1 MADNSTRIVITAED
15 KTRQAFDSVR
25 AGLDG
30 VGRSAST
37 IAATVAGMAGLGGI
51 LSGVGISA
59 MVKESIDAADAMN
72 DLSQRIGIAV
82 QDLAKYELAA
92 KQSGTSMEAIARGVK
107 GLAGSMLE
115 HGDALKK
122 AGITAKDADGAMRQ
136 LADLFAR
143 MPDGMEKT
151 VLATKLFGKAGMDL
165 IPMLNMGSKGL
176 DESAQKSERY
186 AAAMAVLAPQAD
198 KFNDQMAEI
207 AMSGKVVGLTLANEV
222 MPALTNISGAM
233 AEAARDSGILMAMW
247 VGLGGVMAEFGS
259 KAPVRDLKIVNAEL
273 EATKKIMADLAPK
286 RGQKQG
292 LLNDLALGTYD
303 EQWQE
308 SNQRYVTLLRERTQ
322 MENAAAA
329 SARKTASSTKT
340 AATEANSA
348 IAAWRK
354 QYDELMKSLGGS
366 SLTAKTAVDEFATVM
381 NRVNAKDSGVD
392 ASFWKDL
399 QALHAGYKAGRV
411 DADAY
416 ADAVRNL
423 TNQQGFAKDAAKA
436 AADAEESIWKAREK
450 AREEAERSL
459 ATLQGEI
466 EQQKRHNEEIG
477 LTAEA
482 LAQLT
487 DRRMQ
492 DAIATKE
499 QEFAK
504 RQAEGADLA
513 ELKLIDEQIGA
524 LEKLRQLKS
533 DGAARQAVADS
544 AKQAAD
550 DWKKFSDD
558 IERAL
563 TDSLMRGFENGES
576 FGKNF
581 VKSLQ
586 NTLKTA
592 VLKMAVQAVVSPV
605 MGGVNAAFGQQGA
618 AGMANGGSG
627 ILGTANNLW
636 TAYRS
641 GEMMNTLGEFG
652 AGASAYYG
660 GASQVPGMS
669 LGVDSGMLGNVSNAP
684 GAAGW
689 GATAAQYA
697 PIAGGM
703 AAGYNTAGRIGGV
716 KGMAA
721 GAAVGVGT
729 AAAMGAA
736 GSMMAGG
743 TAAAGASSAMGTL
756 SAMGP
761 VGWVAAAALLA
772 YSAFSKKGG
781 GPQIGEY
788 GGVDEKGYKSSFT
801 ASGGDPLNNKG
812 FAEVTYGQAQSLY
825 AMVGLDAGKITL
837 EQGYGLDPQG
847 DSPGKTYRNLRL
859 NGKTLTGD
867 TFDGNNGAQ
876 WYGGNAD
883 TQGAATYLSKLTNS
897 EIEALVKAID
907 NTKLTE
913 IMAKLKA
920 NFSDLT
926 EGMAKYQ
933 TAQATQKSLLGA
945 MMTDDERARMQLAA
959 ANETLASTFADL
971 GQSVPDSAASMR
983 ALISGLDLTTQA
995 GQDTLTQLA
1004 GVPDAFMLVANAA
1017 KAAEQ
1022 EQNNWRLKLAIME
1035 GQYTEQQADRFFA
1048 LTGAADDATRAIM
1061 QQVYALEDQQAA
1073 ASAAAEAAKLA
1084 ADALAELASR
1094 AASVKSSAYSAY
1106 GSLLSATGN
1115 ERGSLEFSISA
1126 AQEAYQQALAAVAGN
1141 AGISSAQAQDYI
1153 DSNGGMASAAAKYW
1167 NELGGAQDEATIR
1180 SKELLTELVN
1190 AASGVAQ
1197 AQTALKSFAEQ
1208 PVVVADTVRQVVDDT
1223 VRQVVDDTARAQQQI
1238 RDEWQRTAD
1247 SIFDTIRKLRGD
1259 VASPAQSYAAAQA
1272 QFSIAT
1278 AAARAGD
1285 QDAAGKLPQLAQS
1298 VVDLGKAIAVTR
1310 VDQQLL
1316 TARTIA
1322 SLSATMEGMRQFG
1335 IEIPAFAS
1343 GGYHAGGLRLV
1354 GESGPELEATGSARI
1369 YNFDQTRDMLTGGND
1384 MRGMRQELIALRRE
1398 LAALRADNS
1407 AENRAIASA
1416 TAKTAKTME
1425 RFDDGDALTVRV
1437 SA

>member
-15 KTRQAFDSVR
+15 KTRQAFESVR

-37 IAATVAGMAGLGGI
+37 IAAAVAGMAGLGGI
-51 LSGVGISA
+51 LSGAGISA
-59 MVKESIDAADAMN
+59 MVKQSIDAADAMN

-92 KQSGTSMEAIARGVK
+92 EQSGTSMEAIARGVK

-115 HGDALKK
+115 HGDALKN
-122 AGITAKDADGAMRQ
+122 AGITARDADGAMRQ
-136 LADLFAR
+136 LADLFSR
-143 MPDGMEKT
+143 MPDGIEKT

-186 AAAMAVLAPQAD
+186 AAAMALLAPQAD

-207 AMSGKVVGLTLANEV
+207 ALSGKVVGLTLANEV
-222 MPALTNISGAM
+222 MPTLSSVAEEFGKVGITGEVVGKVLGEALAESFKAIVVLGANVAFTFRAVGTEIGGM
-233 AEAARDSGILMAMW
+233 AAQLAALGRGDIKGFSVIGESMKRDAEAARK
-247 VGLGGVMAEFGS
+247 EFDEFQD
-259 KAPVRDLKIVNAEL
+259 RILKIGSDVGAAAAAATSKPAA
-273 EATKKIMADLAPK
+273 ATKKAAKDAADAM
-286 RGQKQG
+286 
-292 LLNDLALGTYD
+292 DD
-303 EQWQE
+303 
-308 SNQRYVTLLRERTQ
+308 
-322 MENAAAA
+322 
-329 SARKTASSTKT
+329 
-340 AATEANSA
+340 
-348 IAAWRK
+348 WRK
-354 QYDELMKSLGGS
+354 KVDALLEALNGG
-366 SLTAKTAVDEFATVM
+366 KTAVDEFAAVM

-399 QALHAGYKAGRV
+399 NTLHAGYKAGRV

-436 AADAEESIWKAREK
+436 AAEIEETIWKAREK

-459 ATLQGEI
+459 TTLQGEI
-466 EQQKRHNEEIG
+466 EQQQRHNEEIG
-477 LTAEA
+477 LTAA
-482 LAQLT
+482 GLAELT

-550 DWKKFSDD
+550 EWKRFSDD

-576 FGKNF
+576 FGENF

-586 NTLKTA
+586 NTLKTT
-592 VLKMAVQAVVSPV
+592 VLKMVVQAIVSPV
-605 MGGVNAAFGQQGA
+605 MGGLGQMMGVPGA
-618 AGMANGGSG
+618 GGSTGG
-627 ILGTANNLW
+627 IGSLLNLGNQ
-636 TAYRS
+636 
-641 GEMMNTLGEFG
+641 
-652 AGASAYYG
+652 GASAYNNYMNPGIGAGLSSLYG
-660 GASQVPGMS
+660 SFATSSIGQS
-669 LGVDSGMLGNVSNAP
+669 LGLST
-684 GAAGW
+684 
-689 GATAAQYA
+689 ATAAGYA
-697 PIAGGM
+697 APVYEAGALVSAGSGTAAGGM
-703 AAGYNTAGRIGGV
+703 TAAGMSGAGMISSISTAMPYI
-716 KGMAA
+716 
-721 GAAVGVGT
+721 
-729 AAAMGAA
+729 AAAMVIAD
-736 GSMMAGG
+736 
-743 TAAAGASSAMGTL
+743 ASGMFKA
-756 SAMGP
+756 
-761 VGWVAAAALLA
+761 
-772 YSAFSKKGG
+772 KG
-781 GPQIGEY
+781 GPQSGQY
-788 GGVDEKGYKSSFT
+788 GTLTSKGYSSQFT
-801 ASGGDPLNNKG
+801 MSGGDNLGNQAL
-812 FAEVTYGQAQSLY
+812 AETAYAQVSSLY
-825 AMVGLDAGKITL
+825 QMAGKKVGDLVL
-837 EQGYGLDPQG
+837 EQGYKLDPQG
-847 DSPGKTYRNLRL
+847 GAAGVAYRRL
-859 NGKTLTGD
+859 NVDGKSVLASG
-867 TFDGNNGAQ
+867 FDGNNGGQ
-876 WYGGNAD
+876 WYGAKDDAAGAAGYLGKL
-883 TQGAATYLSKLTNS
+883 QGAEILAVVEAIGDAEFSAT
-897 EIEALVKAID
+897 V
-907 NTKLTE
+907 
-913 IMAKLKA
+913 AKLAA
-920 NFSDLT
+920 NFEDLT
-926 EGMAKYQ
+926 VGLTQYTA
-933 TAQATQKSLLGA
+933 AQATQKQLLAA
-945 MMTDDERARMQLAA
+945 MATDDERQTLMLAEA
-959 ANETLASTFADL
+959 HKALDSTFAAL
-971 GQSVPDSAASMR
+971 GQTVPASAAGFR
-983 ALISGLDLTTQA
+983 DLVGGLDLTTQA
-995 GQDTLTQLA
+995 GQDTLAKLT
-1004 GVPDAFMLVANAA
+1004 GVSDAFLLVANAA

-1022 EQNNWRLKLAIME
+1022 EQNNWRLKLDILQ
-1035 GQYTEQQADRFFA
+1035 GKYTEQQAQRFFA
-1048 LTGAADDATRAIM
+1048 LAGAANDSVRAIM

-1073 ASAAAEAAKLA
+1073 ASAAADAAKIA
-1084 ADALAELASR
+1084 ADALAELSAR
-1094 AASVKSSAYSAY
+1094 AASVKSAAYGAYS
-1106 GSLLSATGN
+1106 GLLSATGN
-1115 ERGSLEFSISA
+1115 ERGALEFNVGA

-1141 AGISSAQAQDYI
+1141 AGISSAAAQGYI
-1153 DSNGGMASAAAKYW
+1153 DANGGIASAAAKYW
-1167 NELGGAQDEATIR
+1167 NELGNGMDEATIR

-1208 PVVVADTVRQVVDDT
+1208 PVVVADT

-1285 QDAAGKLPQLAQS
+1285 QGAAGQLPQLAQS
-1298 VVDLGKAIAVTR
+1298 VVDLGKSIAVTR

-1354 GESGPELEATGSARI
+1354 GENGPELEATGSARI
-1369 YNFDQTRDMLTGGND
+1369 YNFDQTRDMLTGGGD